1 MDEMAIKS
9 FETPRKFKF
18 KRYIIYYFFALF
30 LIISTPLSFMGV
42 FNRSTTQLLEMIGYT
57 MIAVISLS
65 LVVGF
70 LGELSLGHA
79 GFMSIGAILG
89 MYIQQT
95 LFKGIASSA
104 PLLSLILTMI
114 VGGIIAAFFG
124 FLIGLPALRLKG
136 DYLAIVTLAFGEI
149 VKIIIQNIPALGGAI
164 GLSNEFRYNSKR
176 LFLIIILVAF
186 LVLVLVKNLL
196 KSKFGRNIMS
206 IRDNEIASRAMGIN
220 VTFYKLMVFVLSAFL
235 AGVAGVLYGASNY
248 NISSSTFG
256 YNYSINNILV
266 MVVIGGM
273 GNINGSVI
281 SAIVV
286 TFIDV
291 KLGTSLSG
299 NMALIKPIIF
309 ALILILIVIYN
320 NAPGL
325 KNFREKYNLHN
336 LYIFIKRKIKKLI
349 FKTDELKVDPS
360 IQKDFGADWSKIPT
374 KIEMNTIVTT
384 DLKVDVDPTKPDKGG
399 KKHE

>member
-1 MDEMAIKS
+1 MDENKIKS

-18 KRYIIYYFFALF
+18 KRYLIYYAFALF
-30 LIISTPLSFMGV
+30 LIIFGTLSVTVGLK
-42 FNRSTTQLLEMIGYT
+42 RSTTMLFEQIGYT

-79 GFMSIGAILG
+79 GFMSIGAVLG
-89 MYIQQT
+89 IYIQQT
-95 LFKGIASSA
+95 LFSGLAQSA
-104 PLLSLILTMI
+104 PLISLIITMI
-114 VGGIIAAFFG
+114 IGGLIAAVFG

-149 VKIIIQNIPALGGAI
+149 VKIIFQNIPSLGGAI
-164 GLSNEFRYNSKR
+164 GLSNEYRYNKKT
-176 LFLIIILVAF
+176 LFIVIIFVAF

-235 AGVAGVLYGASNY
+235 AGVAGVLYGASVNTVT
-248 NISSSTFG
+248 SSTFG

-273 GNINGSVI
+273 GNINGSVF
-281 SAIVV
+281 SAIIV
-286 TFIDV
+286 TFIDI
-291 KLGTSLSG
+291 KLGTNLAG
-299 NMALIKPIIF
+299 NLALIKPIIF

-336 LYIFIKRKIKKLI
+336 LYIFIKKKLKRLF
-349 FKTDELKVDPS
+349 FKTEELKNDPS
-360 IQKDFGADWSKIPT
+360 IQKDFNADWSKIPT
-374 KIEMNTIVTT
+374 KIEMNTIVST
-384 DLKVDVDPTKPDKGG
+384 DLKIDIDPTKPDKGG
-399 KKHE
+399 KKDE